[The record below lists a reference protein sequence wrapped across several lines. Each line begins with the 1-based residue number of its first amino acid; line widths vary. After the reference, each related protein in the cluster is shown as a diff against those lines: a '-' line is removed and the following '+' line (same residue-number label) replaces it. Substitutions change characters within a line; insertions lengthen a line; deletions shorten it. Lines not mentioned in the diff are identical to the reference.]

1 MSLQEDI
8 KKEMVEAMK
17 AKDEIRLRVL
27 RGLIT
32 LFTQELTATKRT
44 PKDILEDDEVLTLIR
59 RSLKQRVE
67 AASQFRSGDRE
78 DLAKNED
85 EEAEI
90 LKKYLP
96 AMLSEG
102 EIKKV
107 VVGKIEQMKITDKK
121 DMGKLIGA
129 VMGELK
135 GKADGS
141 IVKKIVEE
149 NLS

>member
-1 MSLQEDI
+1 MSLQENI

-17 AKDEIRLRVL
+17 EKDEVRLRVL
-27 RGLIT
+27 RGLVT

-44 PKDILEDDEVLTLIR
+44 PQDTLEDEEVLALVR

-67 AASQFRSGDRE
+67 AASQFRNGDRE
-78 DLAKNED
+78 GLAKNE
-85 EEAEI
+85 EIEAEI

-96 AMLSEG
+96 AMLSED
-102 EIKKV
+102 EIQKV
-107 VVGKIEQMKITDKK
+107 VTDKIEQMNITNKK

-129 VMGELK
+129 VMSELK

-141 IVKKIVEE
+141 VVKKIVEE